1 MYTQRRDTYDCGL
14 ACVSMVL
21 KLLRLPAPS
30 LSELVA
36 LAPGRN
42 IWTIDLLLLLSS
54 LGAPRL
60 VFYTALAGVDPAHAA
75 LPYYERA
82 LSAEG
87 ERARLAR
94 AFAAARAQ
102 GIAVEERRLPLE
114 HMLARLGCGSHAFL
128 VLVDVALMRCEACGP
143 QHSPAELAAFG
154 DDVSTYK
161 GHYVLLLAYDAA
173 AALVTYA
180 DPSPRASAARCTV
193 SLPCLEAARLAR
205 GTDVDTIEIPRPD

>member
-1 MYTQRRDTYDCGL
+1 MYTQQRDTYDCGL
-14 ACVSMVL
+14 ACVSMAL
-21 KLLRLPAPS
+21 KLLRLPAPA

-42 IWTIDLLLLLSS
+42 IWTVDLLLLLHS

-60 VFYTALAGVDPAHAA
+60 VFYTALAGVDPAHAS

-114 HMLARLGCGSHAFL
+114 HMLARLGGSHAFL
-128 VLVDVALMRCEACGP
+128 VLVDVALMHCEACGP
-143 QHSPAELAAFG
+143 QHSPAELIAFG
-154 DDVSTYK
+154 DDAATYR
-161 GHYVLLLAYDAA
+161 GHFILLLAYDAA

-193 SLPCLEAARLAR
+193 RLPCLEAARLAR
-205 GTDVDTIEIPRPD
+205 GTDADTIEIPPAD